1 MVTSEQLQP
10 ITDHQPGT
18 DRPESFHPV
27 LRVVARV
34 ISIVFHPLF
43 IPVYISWFLLYN
55 TPLFPG
61 FSQGDK
67 VMLMVRFFVM
77 YTVFP
82 LATILLAKGLGFVQS
97 IYLRTQKDRIIPYVA
112 CGLYYFWMW
121 YVLRNQPEFPK
132 ELVMLSLAIFIASSG
147 GLIANSYV
155 KVSMHAISVGVMIAF
170 MFIFSFLTDAHLGVY
185 LSVALF
191 VAGIVCTSRLINADH
206 NPLEVYLGL
215 FIGIIAQ
222 VVCFYVVF

>member
-1 MVTSEQLQP
+1 MVSTEQLHKDQEL
-10 ITDHQPGT
+10 H
-18 DRPESFHPV
+18 FHPV
-27 LRVVARV
+27 IKILARV
-34 ISIVFHPLF
+34 ISVLFHPLF

-55 TPLFPG
+55 TPIFSGFP
-61 FSQGDK
+61 QGEK
-67 VMLMVRFFVM
+67 ILLLVRFFVM

-82 LATILLAKGLGFVQS
+82 LVTILLAKGLGFVQS

-132 ELVMLSLAIFIASSG
+132 ELVMLALAIFIASSA
-147 GLIANSYV
+147 GLMANSYL
-155 KVSMHAISVGVMIAF
+155 KVSMHAISIGVMIAF
-170 MFIFSFLTDAHLGVY
+170 MFIFSFLTDAHLGVF

-191 VAGIVCTSRLINADH
+191 VAGIVCTSRLINSDH

-215 FIGIIAQ
+215 FLGILAQ
-222 VVCFYVVF
+222 VVCYYIVF

>member
-10 ITDHQPGT
+10 ATDQSV
-18 DRPESFHPV
+18 SFHPV
-27 LRVVARV
+27 IRVLARV
-34 ISIVFHPLF
+34 ISFVFHPLF
-43 IPVYISWFLLYN
+43 IPVYISWFLLYY

-61 FSQGDK
+61 FAQSDK
-67 VMLMVRFFVM
+67 TMLLVRFFVM

-97 IYLRTQKDRIIPYVA
+97 IYLRNQKDRIIPYVA

-121 YVLRNQPEFPK
+121 YVLRNQPQFPR
-132 ELVMLSLAIFIASSG
+132 ELVMLSLGIFIASSA
-147 GLIANSYV
+147 GLIANNYV

-170 MFIFSFLTDAHLGVY
+170 IFIFSFLTDAHLGVFI
-185 LSVALF
+185 SVALF
-191 VAGIVCTSRLINADH
+191 VAGIVCTSRMINADH

-215 FIGIIAQ
+215 FLGIIAQ
-222 VVCFYVVF
+222 VVCYYIVF